1 MTDHLSRFPYPV
13 TATLLQ
19 LVITHVLFNLCAAT
33 TRFFA
38 RALVRSG
45 LAVMV
50 APFYPDH
57 KSAGLPGLRGG
68 SGKISVIPLRF
79 LYSLWSSAG
88 GIAGGGFLEFDG
100 RVAREV
106 LPLAVIFVCKVLL
119 SNLSFA

>member
-1 MTDHLSRFPYPV
+1 M
-13 TATLLQ
+13 
-19 LVITHVLFNLCAAT
+19 ITHALFNLCAAT

-38 RALVRSG
+38 RPLVRSG
-45 LAVMV
+45 LAVTV

-57 KSAGLPGLRGG
+57 NSAGLPGLRGG

-79 LYSLWSSAG
+79 LYSVWSSAG

-100 RVAREV
+100 RVAWEV
-106 LPLAVIFVCKVLL
+106 LPLVIVFVGKVLL